1 MFTAYIHQ
9 LKHAE
14 LFNNMSTQ
22 EILETLSHL
31 SASLHTYQK
40 DEIVCNQGETFFKLG
55 ILLEGKAQISK
66 TYMTNDS
73 IEIST
78 LTISNSFGEDIVCA
92 GYLVMPYSLQT
103 IQNSTFLLIDGNSI
117 LNVNKQ
123 SSTYMSKF
131 LTNMLR
137 LIAKRS
143 LSASTQMDYRRIT
156 SLKKRVSIFLL
167 QQYQETGQC
176 LFTIQLS
183 RHEMANYLS
192 VTRPA
197 LSKVLAELKKE
208 EIIDYYKDSFKIE
221 NVERLMKQ

>member
-1 MFTAYIHQ
+1 MFITYIHQ

-14 LFNNMSTQ
+14 LFNNMSTK

-40 DEIVCNQGETFFKLG
+40 DEIICNQGETFFKLG
-55 ILLEGKAQISK
+55 ILLEGKAQTNK
-66 TYMTNDS
+66 TYMTSDR
-73 IEIST
+73 IELNT
-78 LTISNSFGEDIVCA
+78 LTISDSFGEDIVCA
-92 GYLVMPYSLQT
+92 DCLIMPYSLQAL
-103 IQNSTFLLIDGNSI
+103 QDSTFLFIEGNSI

-123 SSTYMSKF
+123 SSAYMSKF

-143 LSASTQMDYRRIT
+143 LSANTQVDYRRIT
-156 SLKKRVSIFLL
+156 SLKKRVSVFLL
-167 QQYQETGQC
+167 QQYRETGRY
-176 LFTIQLS
+176 LFTIPLS
-183 RHEMANYLS
+183 RNEMANYLS

-221 NVERLMKQ
+221 NIERLMKQ

>member
-1 MFTAYIHQ
+1 MFTTHIHQ

-14 LFNNMSTQ
+14 LFDNMSTQ

-31 SASLHTYQK
+31 SASLHIYRK

-55 ILLEGKAQISK
+55 ILLEGKAQIRK

-78 LTISNSFGEDIVCA
+78 LTVSDSFGEDIVCA
-92 GYLVMPYSLQT
+92 GCLIMPYSLQAL
-103 IQNSTFLLIDGNSI
+103 QNCTLLLIDGSSI

-123 SSTYMSKF
+123 SSAYMSKF

-143 LSASTQMDYRRIT
+143 ISVSAQVDYRRIT
-156 SLKKRVSIFLL
+156 SLKKRVSVFLL
-167 QQYQETGQC
+167 QYYQETGQC
-176 LFTIQLS
+176 LFTIPLS

-197 LSKVLAELKKE
+197 LSKVLAELKKD

-221 NVERLMKQ
+221 NIERLMKQ

>member
-1 MFTAYIHQ
+1 MFTTYIHQ

-14 LFNNMSTQ
+14 LFNNMSTK

-31 SASLHTYQK
+31 SAYLHTYQK

-55 ILLEGKAQISK
+55 ILLEGKVQTRK

-73 IEIST
+73 IEINT
-78 LTISNSFGEDIVCA
+78 LTVSDSFGEDIVCA
-92 GYLVMPYSLQT
+92 DCLVMPYSLQAL
-103 IQNSTFLLIDGNSI
+103 QKSTFLFIEGNSI

-123 SSTYMSKF
+123 SSAYMSKF

-143 LSASTQMDYRRIT
+143 ISASTQVDYRRIT
-156 SLKKRVSIFLL
+156 SLKKRVSVFLL

-176 LFTIQLS
+176 LFTIPLS

-197 LSKVLAELKKE
+197 LSKVLAELKKD

-221 NVERLMKQ
+221 NIERLMKQ